1 MPRPRRAPRAANTE
15 AAKVTESKAAAVH
28 AEEMETRGRARSTR
42 TSAANM
48 SASDETAIRN
58 ANKSRDAALERLAT
72 EDLTTTSSEDNTLSS
87 VEVGRRGLGTP
98 LRAADTTGLDLADDM
113 FGDLDESFDIGGDSL
128 LKAPHSAESSTM
140 SLRNLGRQRSRS
152 RQSSFIGRND
162 VPIRPSSR
170 NGATPLMSSSF
181 NIGVF
186 RRRAREPSI
195 LGTHRKSRYDTTGS
209 VTGSINGSVAGSA
222 AGSVAGSVQG
232 SDAGTDRELTP
243 EAESTPLDARRRS
256 ARSKA
261 MAGEKAQADISAVS
275 QARKRKSG
283 DDMETGERPEK
294 ISRVTPHGDGIDVS
308 DSESELSSLGS
319 PVILPSLE
327 RPVTPM
333 RDENVAPPASS
344 DSEDDGA
351 IWPDIQALGRRRRRP
366 SVTHDHLS
374 DVSSPPSLTH
384 SPNYQATK
392 RGRAVR
398 RQRAQS
404 PEITTAHLANLL
416 PKRRVKKT
424 QTHVHEEEVD
434 TSGLAHGDDELQLDA
449 RASRQNAGTRASSR
463 NAQTDKALQPRQTP
477 AATTRAVTRSSSRA
491 GKTYSRRASDKENED
506 QSDEDDDGDETSAFV
521 ALPDDTFGEES
532 EERQQFVETQELKAA
547 SEKFKEVDM
556 WELSF
561 EEVVE
566 AEEVAPVDAR

>member
-1 MPRPRRAPRAANTE
+1 M
-15 AAKVTESKAAAVH
+15 
-28 AEEMETRGRARSTR
+28 AE
-42 TSAANM
+42 
-48 SASDETAIRN
+48 
-58 ANKSRDAALERLAT
+58 
-72 EDLTTTSSEDNTLSS
+72 
-87 VEVGRRGLGTP
+87 
-98 LRAADTTGLDLADDM
+98 
-113 FGDLDESFDIGGDSL
+113 
-128 LKAPHSAESSTM
+128 
-140 SLRNLGRQRSRS
+140 
-152 RQSSFIGRND
+152 
-162 VPIRPSSR
+162 
-170 NGATPLMSSSF
+170 
-181 NIGVF
+181 
-186 RRRAREPSI
+186 
-195 LGTHRKSRYDTTGS
+195 
-209 VTGSINGSVAGSA
+209 
-222 AGSVAGSVQG
+222 
-232 SDAGTDRELTP
+232 
-243 EAESTPLDARRRS
+243 
-256 ARSKA
+256 
-261 MAGEKAQADISAVS
+261 EKAQADVSAVS

-283 DDMETGERPEK
+283 DDMETSERPEK
-294 ISRVTPHGDGIDVS
+294 TSRVTSHGEGIDVS

-333 RDENVAPPASS
+333 RDEAIAPPASS

-366 SVTHDHLS
+366 SVTHEHLS

-384 SPNYQATK
+384 SPNFQATK
-392 RGRAVR
+392 RGRAAR

-424 QTHVHEEEVD
+424 QTHVHEEAVD
-434 TSGLAHGDDELQLDA
+434 TSGLAQDDDELQLDA
-449 RASRQNAGTRASSR
+449 RASRRNAGTRASSR
-463 NAQTDKALQPRQTP
+463 NIQTDNALQPRQTP

-506 QSDEDDDGDETSAFV
+506 QSDEDDDGDEPSAFV

-532 EERQQFVETQELKAA
+532 DERQQFVETRELKAA